1 MKYSD
6 IQRSVVANFNRGNK
20 LVPFIEG
27 KPGGGKSSLARSI
40 VSQLGIKP
48 ERITE
53 FNPSLRDPVDIM
65 GVPRTDAD
73 CAKWIPMPEFYRLRN
88 DGTNEPCAL
97 VIEELTDA
105 PMPMQNPMC
114 RVILDR
120 YAGELELHPN
130 LFIIATGNRTED
142 KSGAN
147 RMSTKL
153 GNRMQT
159 LSFDENIDDWVD
171 WALDRGIAVDMIQ
184 FLRFRP
190 NLLSDFDPNRKINP
204 TPRSWE
210 FANEVDRDLPS
221 DLYFANISGLVGE
234 GAAAEY
240 TGFKRIYEN
249 LPDVD
254 GIIMNPAKADI
265 PTDPAVMYALCGAI
279 AHRVSKD
286 NFDRVIEYVD
296 RMPAD
301 FQVMTILDS
310 QKLQPKIRETKAYT
324 QWAVRNANVFM

>member
-6 IQRSVVANFNRGNK
+6 IKRSALANFQRGNK
-20 LVPFIEG
+20 LVPYIEG
-27 KPGGGKSSLARSI
+27 KPGGGKSSLAREI
-40 VSQLGIKP
+40 VLELGIKP

-73 CAKWIPMPEFYRLRN
+73 CAKWIPMPEFYRIRD
-88 DGTNEPCAL
+88 DGTDEPCAL
-97 VIEELTDA
+97 IIEELSDA

-114 RVILDR
+114 RVILDN
-120 YAGELELHPN
+120 YAGELKLHPR
-130 LFIIATGNRTED
+130 LIKIATGNRTED

-159 LSFDENIDDWVD
+159 LQFDENIDDWVD
-171 WALDRGIAVDMIQ
+171 WALDKDIPVDQIQ

-210 FANEVDRDLPS
+210 MVAHVDRDLPS
-221 DLYFANISGLVGE
+221 DLYFANIAGLVGE

-240 TGFKRIYEN
+240 TGFKRIFEN
-249 LPDVD
+249 LPDID
-254 GIIMNPAKADI
+254 GIIMNPAKSEV
-265 PTDPAVMYALCGAI
+265 PTDPAVMYALCGAL

-286 NFDRVIEYVD
+286 NFDRVTEYID
-296 RMPAD
+296 RLPAD
-301 FQVMTILDS
+301 FQVMTVLDS
-310 QKLQPKIRETKAYT
+310 QKLQPAIKQTRAYT
-324 QWAVRNANVFM
+324 QWAVKNANVFM